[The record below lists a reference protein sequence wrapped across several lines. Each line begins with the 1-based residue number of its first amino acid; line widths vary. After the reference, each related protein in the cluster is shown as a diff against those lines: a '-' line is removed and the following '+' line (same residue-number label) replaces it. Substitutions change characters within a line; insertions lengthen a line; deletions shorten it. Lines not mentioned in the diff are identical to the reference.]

1 MSGSASEPSPSFAS
15 PKPMIFSYCAGL
27 LLAAFLALLVS
38 WPPAYAVFPLA
49 AALLALVSLFTQP
62 RCRAAF
68 NREDAW
74 LLAALATFSLL
85 WLADVA
91 RTGLWPRAIE
101 GGGLWLPLWPLLAAF
116 VLLSWRCLRV
126 PAAALWWGAGLG
138 ALLAALIAVWEVGV
152 QGALRASNG
161 INSIPFGMLSLLFG
175 TLAWVGVF
183 AVRSAWAWAALL
195 SAFALGLLAS
205 LLSGTRGSWV
215 VFPAL
220 VVVVGLG
227 FWRTLPRRVLGLGSM
242 VLLCLLLLASF
253 SPSLIV
259 SERVGEAL
267 ENVDQYDEGARSNS
281 FGVRVAMWHIGFQLF
296 SEKPLLGWGEG
307 RLQERRDEWVAAW
320 NLPPAVSKYDQL
332 HSDLIDTSARRGVI
346 GLASLL
352 MLYGVPLV
360 LFARVLRCRP
370 EATRRALAIAG
381 LVVVVAFIGF
391 GLTQSMLRDA
401 RGMAGYLGMV
411 TACWCLLRSR
421 EAV

>member
-1 MSGSASEPSPSFAS
+1 MSGSASEPSRSFAP
-15 PKPMIFSYCAGL
+15 PKPMIFSYFAGL

-68 NREDAW
+68 DREDAW
-74 LLAALATFSLL
+74 LLAALAAFSLL

-91 RTGLWPRAIE
+91 RTGLWPRAVE

-116 VLLSWRCLRV
+116 VLLGWRRLRA
-126 PAAALWWGAGLG
+126 PAAALWWGAGVG
-138 ALLAALIAVWEVGV
+138 ALLAALIAVWEVWV
-152 QGALRASNG
+152 QGHLRASNG
-161 INSIPFGMLSLLFG
+161 INAIPFGMLSLLLG

-183 AVRSAWAWAALL
+183 AVGSAWARAALL
-195 SAFALGLLAS
+195 SALALGLLAS
-205 LLSGTRGSWV
+205 LLSGTRGGWV
-215 VFPAL
+215 TFPAL
-220 VVVVGLG
+220 VVVVGLSV
-227 FWRTLPRRVLGLGSM
+227 WRILPWRVLGLGSV
-242 VLLCLLLLASF
+242 VLLGLLLVASF

-267 ENVDQYDEGARSNS
+267 ESVGQYDEGARSNS
-281 FGVRVAMWHIGFQLF
+281 FGVRVAMWRTGFQLF
-296 SEKPLLGWGEG
+296 SEKPLIGWGEG

-320 NLPPAVSKYDQL
+320 NLPPAVSNYDQL
-332 HSDLIDTSARRGVI
+332 HSDLIDTAARRGVI

-370 EATRRALAIAG
+370 GGGGRLYRLRSYSVHATRCARLGRLPG
-381 LVVVVAFIGF
+381 LGH
-391 GLTQSMLRDA
+391 R
-401 RGMAGYLGMV
+401 
-411 TACWCLLRSR
+411 LLVP
-421 EAV
+421 AAQP